1 MLLATSIALGD
12 AGNGISASAMGR
24 QPQSPHSGQRTQL
37 VQAEPPEPEA
47 ITQARDLIRQAKT
60 YESKGNYQQAAELW
74 KIVISKIEKAL
85 SPEDT
90 NIASSLNYLAILYM
104 KQGRYVEAEPLLDR
118 ALVITEKALGA
129 EHRDTSTGL
138 MNLGRLYEHLGR
150 YSEAE
155 PFLKRA
161 LAIREKASG
170 EEDPDTAVALGGLAG
185 LYNSQGRYADAE
197 QLYRRSLSVKE
208 RSLGPD
214 NPSTVIAIND
224 LAILYQQQGR
234 YPEAEVLFKRA
245 LMTNEKTLGA
255 DHPDTALGLNNL
267 AALYTNQGRYQDA
280 EPLYRR
286 ALQIQERVLGV
297 DHPSTASSLLN
308 LGSLYQLKRSYNYAE
323 PLYKR
328 SLLINEKTLGID
340 HPGTAHS
347 LASLASLYDDQGRY
361 AEAEPLYKRSLAIR
375 EKALGPVHP
384 DTAISLN
391 NLALLDIILNKPE
404 VVLPLLTRLNRS
416 QANWLRRELPLQPR
430 DLRMSLLKE
439 QPDAIAST
447 FALLHQDQSAAPLA
461 LETRLNR
468 QGLIAEIEQRQRL
481 LLASSPETRS
491 LGERVAGL
499 DRQLASS
506 TLNPAQRDL
515 LRKDRQQLEAELA
528 RQLPALGIDPVSTE
542 QVASALRQL
551 APDGVLVEFQR
562 YQPYQRRTAGGSE
575 WGAPHYSALLLF
587 PDGRIAS
594 IPLGLADPIDQSI
607 RSVLKISADHQESP
621 KAALLQVSNLLIKP
635 LLPHLH
641 SAKQLFIS
649 PDGELHR
656 LPFSALPSPTKPD
669 QVLSDTL
676 KLRLITT
683 GRDLIRLSQPAKP
696 SSAPVVFANPDY
708 GPPGLPWKPLTNTA
722 SEGQQIAAILRTTPI
737 TGSNAT
743 AEAVLT
749 LRSPRI
755 LHIATHGFFQSA
767 DSNPNTDPLNRSGL
781 VFSGANR
788 PQSNASSDSILTAA
802 EATALP
808 LTGTDIVVLSA
819 CQTGLGDLQSGEGVY
834 GLQRSLAVAGAR
846 STLLSLWEV
855 SDSGTAQF
863 MQSFYTNLLKGQ
875 SRADALANTQAE
887 FRNSQGAFSD
897 EHYWAAFQLVGDW
910 SPLRP

>member
-1 MLLATSIALGD
+1 
-12 AGNGISASAMGR
+12 MG
-24 QPQSPHSGQRTQL
+24 
-37 VQAEPPEPEA
+37 PEHTDP
-47 ITQARDLIRQAKT
+47 
-60 YESKGNYQQAAELW
+60 
-74 KIVISKIEKAL
+74 AL
-85 SPEDT
+85 S
-90 NIASSLNYLAILYM
+90 
-104 KQGRYVEAEPLLDR
+104 
-118 ALVITEKALGA
+118 
-129 EHRDTSTGL
+129 
-138 MNLGRLYEHLGR
+138 
-150 YSEAE
+150 
-155 PFLKRA
+155 
-161 LAIREKASG
+161 
-170 EEDPDTAVALGGLAG
+170 
-185 LYNSQGRYADAE
+185 
-197 QLYRRSLSVKE
+197 
-208 RSLGPD
+208 
-214 NPSTVIAIND
+214 
-224 LAILYQQQGR
+224 
-234 YPEAEVLFKRA
+234 
-245 LMTNEKTLGA
+245 
-255 DHPDTALGLNNL
+255 LNNL
-267 AALYTNQGRYQDA
+267 AVAYQVQGRYG
-280 EPLYRR
+280 E
-286 ALQIQERVLGV
+286 
-297 DHPSTASSLLN
+297 
-308 LGSLYQLKRSYNYAE
+308 AE

-328 SLLINEKTLGID
+328 SLAINEKALGLE
-340 HPGTAHS
+340 HPDTASS
-347 LASLASLYDDQGRY
+347 LQNLAVLYMVQGRSG
-361 AEAEPLYKRSLAIR
+361 EAEPLYKRSLAIR
-375 EKALGPVHP
+375 EKALGPEHTDTATSLNNLAELYRSKGRYGEAERLYKGSLAIKEKALGSEHP

-391 NLALLDIILNKPE
+391 NLALLFLHRPDFQASQL
-404 VVLPLLTRLNRS
+404 LLQRLTRS
-416 QANWLRRELPLQPR
+416 QSNWLRRELPLQPR

-439 QPDAIAST
+439 QPDAISTT
-447 FALLHQDQSAAPLA
+447 FALLHQDPSTAPLA

-491 LGERVAGL
+491 LGERIAGL

-506 TLNPAQRDL
+506 TPNPAQRDQ

-551 APDGVLVEFQR
+551 AADGVLVEFQHYR
-562 YQPYQRRTAGGSE
+562 PLNQLSNARRNPAVQ
-575 WGAPHYSALLLF
+575 WGEPHYSALLLF

-594 IPLGLADPIDQSI
+594 IPLGLAEPIDQAI

-743 AEAVLT
+743 AEAVLA

-788 PQSNASSDSILTAA
+788 PQSNASNDSILTAA